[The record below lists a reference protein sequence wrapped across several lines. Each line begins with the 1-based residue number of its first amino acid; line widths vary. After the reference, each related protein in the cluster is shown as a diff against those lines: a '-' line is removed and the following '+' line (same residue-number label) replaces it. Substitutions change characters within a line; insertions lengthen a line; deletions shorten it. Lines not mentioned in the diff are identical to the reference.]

1 MTVGMEIGWTLLA
14 TLLAVL
20 LQLGFALVASGC
32 GRAQNV
38 AHTFASSFLLFAV
51 GILGFWAC
59 GFTVQTGMGLSGVF
73 FSAGTHDGRT
83 VAAFLY
89 DAALAA
95 AATVILS
102 GAMAERWRI
111 RSLVAVGL
119 VVSMVLYPLFARW
132 VWSSGWLAA
141 LGSRGFG
148 HGFVDFAGS
157 SVIHMVGGLVGL
169 TGAMVIGPRAR
180 KFTRDR
186 RPIAMPGHDMPMALT
201 GTLLLFV
208 GWFGLTVGPAWNT
221 GGAHEAVVVALNTM
235 LAGAAGMLA
244 AAATA
249 WWQFG
254 APDPTLM
261 SNGCLAGLVAI
272 SAGCAFVDSF
282 AAALIGAAAGTLV
295 VGSISVVERSLHVDD
310 PVGAVSVHGVCGFW
324 GVIAVGLFAD
334 GTSGSGWNGVLGPVR
349 GLFYGDASQLAAQ
362 TIGGLVCAAYACIT
376 GYALFKLVDLTIG
389 NRVPPEV
396 EAEGLDVAE
405 MGTVAYPEFNLSAA
419 RFDSAGYVADQ
430 SRLAAPGRSLAVG
443 GLLEGR
449 T

>member
-1 MTVGMEIGWTLLA
+1 MTVGVEIGWTLFA
-14 TLLAVL
+14 ALLVTL

-59 GFTVQTGMGLSGVF
+59 GFTVQAGMGMSGVL
-73 FSAGTHDGRT
+73 FSAGTRDART

-89 DAALAA
+89 GAALAA
-95 AATVILS
+95 AAAVILI
-102 GAMAERWRI
+102 GALAERWRI

-119 VVSMVLYPLFARW
+119 VVSMFLYPLFARW
-132 VWSSGWLAA
+132 VWGGGWLSA
-141 LGSRGFG
+141 LGLRGLG

-169 TGAMVIGPRAR
+169 TGAMVIGPRGR

-186 RPIAMPGHDMPMALT
+186 RPIAIPGHDMPMALT
-201 GTLLLFV
+201 GTLLLLV
-208 GWFGLTVGPAWNT
+208 GWFGLTVGPAWNA

-272 SAGCAFVDSF
+272 SAGCAFVDSC
-282 AAALIGAAAGTLV
+282 AAAITGAIAGILV
-295 VGSISVVERSLHVDD
+295 VGSISVVERRLHVDD

-324 GVIAVGLFAD
+324 GVIAVGLFAN
-334 GTSGSGWNGVLGPVR
+334 GTSGNGWNGVLGPVR
-349 GLFYGDASQLAAQ
+349 GLLYGDASQLAAQ
-362 TIGGLVCAAYACIT
+362 TIGGLACAAYACVT
-376 GYALFKLVDLTIG
+376 GYALFKIVDFTLG

-396 EAEGLDVAE
+396 EIEGLDVAE

-419 RFDSAGYVADQ
+419 RFDSAGYVAEE
-430 SRLAAPGRSLAVG
+430 SRLPAPDRSLALG
-443 GLLEGR
+443 GLLKGR
-449 T
+449 G